1 MGAASQKVGSLSKT
15 ADAAL
20 LSAIDALSNALNK
33 LQAPSMVIGGLAVI
47 VRGVPRLTQDIDA
60 TIWGPDI
67 AIDALVECLKTHAIS
82 PRIDDADTFAKQHQ
96 VLLLIHNPS
105 QMPIDLS
112 LAWLPFE
119 QEALSRATTENI
131 GDVQIRVAS
140 AEDLIIFKAVA
151 FRDRDRSDIERL
163 VSRHHATVNLDR
175 VRLLVEQFAEVL
187 EDPDRVAALNKI
199 IDRALD
205 TESNIQR

>member
-1 MGAASQKVGSLSKT
+1 MGAASQKMGSLRKT

-20 LSAIDALSNALNK
+20 LSAIDALSTALDK
-33 LQAPSMVIGGLAVI
+33 LQAPSMVIGGVAVI

-67 AIDALVECLKTHAIS
+67 TINAAMECLKTHSIF

-96 VLLLIHNPS
+96 VLLLVHKPS

-119 QEALSRATTENI
+119 REALSRATTENI
-131 GDVQIRVAS
+131 GDAVVRVAS
-140 AEDLIIFKAVA
+140 AEDLIVFKAVA

-163 VSRHHATVNLDR
+163 VSRHHANVDLDR
-175 VRLLVEQFAEVL
+175 VRLLVGQFAEVL
-187 EDPDRVAALNKI
+187 EDPDRVVALNKI

-205 TESNIQR
+205 TNLDFQR